1 MVFTDH
7 ESRGSAVDLPQNLGV
22 GCRLSQL
29 RNADARRQHSRVDKS
44 LGSIDEVESQ
54 SVKKL
59 TGLYDYRVTKG
70 RAPSVLIARLGFDKS
85 LDSCSVLSR

>member
-7 ESRGSAVDLPQNLGV
+7 ESRRSAIDLTQNLGMR
-22 GCRLSQL
+22 CRLSQL
-29 RNADARRQHSRVDKS
+29 RNAEAWRQYSRVEKS